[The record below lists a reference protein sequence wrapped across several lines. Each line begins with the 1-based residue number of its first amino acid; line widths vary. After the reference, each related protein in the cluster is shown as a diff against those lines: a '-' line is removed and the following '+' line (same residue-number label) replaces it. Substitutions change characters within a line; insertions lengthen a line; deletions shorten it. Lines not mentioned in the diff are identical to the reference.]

1 MFEHLKMA
9 GALAGLMK
17 NKDALRE
24 ASERIRRR
32 LAEARATGGAGG
44 GAVQATASGEMRIVS
59 IRIEPALAAGLSD
72 PANHALAEQLIAE
85 AVNNA
90 LDQAKG
96 MAQSIAVKEA
106 DALGLPGLGGLAGM
120 LGA

>member
-32 LAEARATGGAGG
+32 LAEARASGSAGG
-44 GAVQATASGEMRIVS
+44 GAVQATASGEMQIVS
-59 IRIEPALAAGLSD
+59 IRIEPALAAGLAD
-72 PANHALAEQLIAE
+72 PANHALAEQLVAE

-90 LDQAKG
+90 LEQAKG
-96 MAQSIAVKEA
+96 MAQSIAMKEA

>member
-32 LAEARATGGAGG
+32 LAEARATGSAGG